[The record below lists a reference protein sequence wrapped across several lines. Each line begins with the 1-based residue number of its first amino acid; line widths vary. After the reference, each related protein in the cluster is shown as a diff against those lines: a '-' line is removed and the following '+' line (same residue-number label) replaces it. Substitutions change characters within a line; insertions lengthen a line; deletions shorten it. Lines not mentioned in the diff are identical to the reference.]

1 MSGAAVGNVGGGQ
14 GRAAQPTCDSGSRIT
29 RSLLGYGVLAGPF
42 YVAIVLGQALT
53 RPGFNLSGDDASLLA
68 NGNLG
73 WIQIANFLLTGL
85 MVIACAVGVRRA
97 LSRGRGAVW
106 GPLLLA
112 VYGVGL
118 IGAGVFVADPMNG
131 FPPGAPA
138 GRPETIT
145 THGLLHITFAGIGFL
160 CFVAACFALARRFSA
175 EGRRGWAR
183 FSVATGTIFLV
194 AFAGVASG
202 SSSPIVIGAFWVG
215 LIVAWAWIGLLS
227 RHLYSLAGTSREIP
241 G

>member
-1 MSGAAVGNVGGGQ
+1 MSGAVVGNAGDSQSG
-14 GRAAQPTCDSGSRIT
+14 AAQPTCDRGSRIT

-53 RPGFNLSGDDASLLA
+53 RPAFNLSRDDASLLS
-68 NGNLG
+68 NGNMG
-73 WIQIANFLLTGL
+73 WIQVANFLLTGL

-97 LSRGRGAVW
+97 LSAGRGAVW

-118 IGAGVFVADPMNG
+118 IGAGLFVADPMNG

-160 CFVAACFALARRFSA
+160 CFVAACFVLARRFSG
-175 EGRRGWAR
+175 ERKRGWAR

-202 SSSPIVIGAFWVG
+202 SSSPIVVAAFWAG
-215 LIVAWAWIGLLS
+215 LLVAWAWIGLLS
-227 RHLYSLAGTSREIP
+227 QHLYSLARTSREI
-241 G
+241 

>member
-1 MSGAAVGNVGGGQ
+1 MSGAVVGHVGDSQ
-14 GRAAQPTCDSGSRIT
+14 SRAAQPSCDRASRIT
-29 RSLLGYGVLAGPF
+29 RSLLGYGLLAGPF

-53 RPGFNLSGDDASLLA
+53 RPGFNLSRDDASLLS

-73 WIQIANFLLTGL
+73 WIQVANFLLTGL

-97 LSRGRGAVW
+97 LSRGWGAVW

-118 IGAGVFVADPMNG
+118 IGAGLFVADPMNG

-138 GRPETIT
+138 GRPESIT
-145 THGLLHITFAGIGFL
+145 THGLLHLTFAGVGFL
-160 CFVAACFALARRFSA
+160 CFVAACFVLARRFSA

-183 FSVATGTIFLV
+183 FSVATGTIFLA

-202 SSSPIVIGAFWVG
+202 SSSPIVVGAFWAG

-227 RHLYSLAGTSREIP
+227 RHLYSLVGTSREIS